1 MTRRTAYRGHVRLRL
16 LLRPSWLAL
25 TLVVLVFAGAC
36 FVVLSPWQFRRN
48 AEQSAQN
55 AELQASFTAK
65 PVPIETARPGEWR
78 QVILRGQYLPDKE
91 TVARLRT
98 VQGEPAFEVLT
109 PFRLD
114 SGGVVLVD
122 RGYVP
127 PVQGVHVPPYP
138 AAPAGPTSVTAR
150 TRAGETDPQH
160 RPAFNDATTDG
171 RTQVYAID
179 VPIVAAATKLPLAPG
194 YVQLVDGQPGG
205 LRTLPLPQLDS
216 GPYLSYALQWIAFG
230 TMALLALGYF
240 SWREIQPGG
249 ALAEPRP
256 DKPKR
261 RSVAAMIAEDEAA
274 ERHEHAHQ
282 P

>member
-1 MTRRTAYRGHVRLRL
+1 VTHGTAYRGHVRLRL

-25 TLVVLVFAGAC
+25 SLVVLVFAGAC

-65 PVPIETARPGEWR
+65 PVPIETAPPGEWR
-78 QVILRGQYLPDKE
+78 QVLLRGQYLPQAE

-114 SGGVVLVD
+114 SGGVILVD

-138 AAPAGPTSVTAR
+138 AAPTGATSVVAR
-150 TRAGETDPQH
+150 VRTGEIDPQH

-179 VPIVAAATKLPLAPG
+179 VPIVAAATKLPLRPG
-194 YVQLVDGQPGG
+194 YVQLADHQPGG
-205 LRTLPLPQLDS
+205 LRALPLPQLDS
-216 GPYLSYALQWIAFG
+216 GPFLSYALQWIAFG

-256 DKPKR
+256 DKTRR

-274 ERHEHAHQ
+274 ERQEHAHQ

>member
-1 MTRRTAYRGHVRLRL
+1 MTHGTAYRGRVRLRF

-25 TLVVLVFAGAC
+25 TLVVLAFAGAC

-55 AELQASFTAK
+55 DELQASFTAK
-65 PVPIETARPGEWR
+65 PVPIETAPPGEWR
-78 QVILRGQYLPDKE
+78 QVTLRGQYLPDKE

-114 SGGVVLVD
+114 SGAVILVD
-122 RGYVP
+122 RGYIP
-127 PVQGVHVPPYP
+127 PVQGVHIPPYP
-138 AAPAGPTSVTAR
+138 AAPTGPATLTAR
-150 TRAGETDPQH
+150 VRAGEIDPQH

-171 RTQVYAID
+171 HTQVYAID
-179 VPIVAAATKLPLAPG
+179 VPIVAAATQLPLKPG
-194 YVQLVDGQPGG
+194 YVQLADEQAGG

-216 GPYLSYALQWIAFG
+216 GPFLSYALQWIAFG

-261 RSVAAMIAEDEAA
+261 RSVATMIAEDEAA

>member
-1 MTRRTAYRGHVRLRL
+1 VTRRTAYRGHVRLRL

-55 AELQASFTAK
+55 AELQASFSAK
-65 PVPIETARPGEWR
+65 PVPIETAQPGEWR
-78 QVILRGQYLPDKE
+78 QVVLRGQYLPDKE

-127 PVQGVHVPPYP
+127 PVQGVHLPPYP
-138 AAPAGPTSVTAR
+138 SAPAGPTTVTAR
-150 TRAGETDPQH
+150 TRAGETDPKH

-171 RTQVYAID
+171 HTQVYAID
-179 VPIVAAATKLPLAPG
+179 VPIVATATRLPLRPG

-256 DKPKR
+256 DR
-261 RSVAAMIAEDEAA
+261 RRHRSVAAMVAEDEAA